1 MAKESSQKWIGRNRP
16 PRVQIQYEVEI
27 GGAMKQVEL
36 PFIMGVMADLSGN
49 RKHGLP
55 DAKDRDF
62 VEIDQDNFDSV
73 LKAQQPTLQFQVP
86 NTLTG
91 EGKLGVDLAFNKMDD
106 FSPAAVVEQVAELKK
121 LKDARTNL
129 LAFSSKLDGNFSAQ
143 EAVQKILG
151 DSGLQDTIV
160 GPGADSSGGGASA
173 SADDAGAS
181 EADSGGDAEDKPEG
195 GE

>member
-1 MAKESSQKWIGRNRP
+1 MAKESSQKWLKRNRP

-27 GGAMKQVEL
+27 NGAMKKVEL
-36 PFIMGVMADLSGN
+36 PFIMGVMADLSGS
-49 RKHGLP
+49 RKHALP
-55 DAKDRDF
+55 DVKDRDF

-91 EGKLGVDLAFNKMDD
+91 EGKLGVDIAFNKMDD

-143 EAVQKILG
+143 DAVQKILG
-151 DSGLQDTIV
+151 DAGLQDTIV
-160 GPGADSSGGGASA
+160 GPK
-173 SADDAGAS
+173 S
-181 EADSGGDAEDKPEG
+181 EAAPAEEAGGEEDKPEG
-195 GE
+195 EE